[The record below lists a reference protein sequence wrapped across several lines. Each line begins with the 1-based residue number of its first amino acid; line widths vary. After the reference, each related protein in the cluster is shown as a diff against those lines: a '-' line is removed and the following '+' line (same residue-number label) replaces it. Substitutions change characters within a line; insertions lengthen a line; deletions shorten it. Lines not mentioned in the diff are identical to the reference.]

1 MGENQ
6 LICGA
11 VFQWEPVNAT
21 KWRWSARNIEILF
34 RTLSQLRQF
43 VVEVGLVPKVCVV
56 KRGGIIEDNSKML
69 GNFYFSDCSYEPGQ
83 D

>member
-1 MGENQ
+1 MVLFFSGS
-6 LICGA
+6 
-11 VFQWEPVNAT
+11 PVNAT

-43 VVEVGLVPKVCVV
+43 IVEVGLVLKVCVV
-56 KRGGIIEDNSKML
+56 KRGGIIEDNSKMP

>member
-1 MGENQ
+1 MVLFFSGS
-6 LICGA
+6 
-11 VFQWEPVNAT
+11 PVNAT
-21 KWRWSARNIEILF
+21 KWRRSARNIEILF

-43 VVEVGLVPKVCVV
+43 VVEVGLVSKVCIV
-56 KRGGIIEDNSKML
+56 KRGGIIEDNSKMP

>member
-1 MGENQ
+1 MLFFSGS
-6 LICGA
+6 
-11 VFQWEPVNAT
+11 PVNAI

-43 VVEVGLVPKVCVV
+43 VVEVGLVLKVCVV
-56 KRGGIIEDNSKML
+56 KRGRIIEDNSKMP

>member
-1 MGENQ
+1 MQQNG
-6 LICGA
+6 GG
-11 VFQWEPVNAT
+11 V
-21 KWRWSARNIEILF
+21 REILRF
-34 RTLSQLRQF
+34 FFTLSQLKQF
-43 VVEVGLVPKVCVV
+43 VIEVGLVPKVCVV